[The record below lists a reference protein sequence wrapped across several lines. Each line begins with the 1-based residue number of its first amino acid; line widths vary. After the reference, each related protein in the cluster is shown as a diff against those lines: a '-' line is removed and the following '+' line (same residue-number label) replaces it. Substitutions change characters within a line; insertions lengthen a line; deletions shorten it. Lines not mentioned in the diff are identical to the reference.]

1 MKDFT
6 FIFLSAGH
14 YRIIY
19 TSPKTGKQWASLCT
33 DMGIIDEMRNN
44 SEVTA
49 RQIELLRYWVKG
61 IPQTESIY

>member
-19 TSPKTGKQWASLCT
+19 TSPKTGKSWNRLCT
-33 DMGIIDEMRNN
+33 DMGIVDEMKSNDD
-44 SEVTA
+44 VTA

-61 IPQTESIY
+61 TPQTECIY